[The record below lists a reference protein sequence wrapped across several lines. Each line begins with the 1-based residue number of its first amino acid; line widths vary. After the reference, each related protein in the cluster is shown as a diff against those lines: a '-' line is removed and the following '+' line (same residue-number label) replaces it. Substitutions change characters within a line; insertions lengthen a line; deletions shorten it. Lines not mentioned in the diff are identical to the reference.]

1 MPPSGMYNCASH
13 HGRLLC
19 TQVVFLL
26 KRLVRT
32 TTFCLAVA
40 NVWKAGLLCT
50 SKSANGEAE
59 PLPVCWHPLVA
70 KSEGHPQLKALKKGR
85 CRFIAAEGNRK
96 LLAGFEDQSSA
107 LLCCWEQDYALCV
120 FRLRWQCCW
129 TGMLTAIT
137 PWVAAKH
144 LFTFLRMRSIWGEVG
159 QLFCLR

>member
-32 TTFCLAVA
+32 TTFFLAVA

-107 LLCCWEQDYALCV
+107 LLCCWEQDFMLC
-120 FRLRWQCCW
+120 FPA
-129 TGMLTAIT
+129 TLTVLLDRDADCHH
-137 PWVAAKH
+137 PVGGCKASLH
-144 LFTFLRMRSIWGEVG
+144 LPQNEIHLG
-159 QLFCLR
+159 

>member
-1 MPPSGMYNCASH
+1 
-13 HGRLLC
+13 
-19 TQVVFLL
+19 
-26 KRLVRT
+26 VRT
-32 TTFCLAVA
+32 TTFFLAVA

-107 LLCCWEQDYALCV
+107 LLCCWEQDFMLCV
-120 FRLRWQCCW
+120 FS
-129 TGMLTAIT
+129 GYAGS
-137 PWVAAKH
+137 AAGH
-144 LFTFLRMRSIWGEVG
+144 G
-159 QLFCLR
+159 C